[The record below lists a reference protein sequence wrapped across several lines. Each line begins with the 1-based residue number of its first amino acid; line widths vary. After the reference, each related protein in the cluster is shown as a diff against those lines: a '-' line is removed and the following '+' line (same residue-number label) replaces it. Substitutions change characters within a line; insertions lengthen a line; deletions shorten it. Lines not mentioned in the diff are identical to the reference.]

1 VVVGKRPF
9 PAHRKVGLDTN
20 VLIYHVQDHPR
31 YGKWCATLFA
41 RIERGQ
47 VSAVTSTVSMLEAL
61 VQPYRFDNHP
71 LAPKFYALLSTYPR
85 LNWVPVSLEVADRA
99 AEFRAR
105 YNLSTP
111 HAIQLA
117 TAISF
122 QATGFIGND
131 KGLKKV
137 KEIECMIVSDL
148 V

>member
-9 PAHRKVGLDTN
+9 SAYRKVGLDTN

-31 YGKWCATLFA
+31 YGKWCAKLFA

-47 VSAVTSTVSMLEAL
+47 VSAVTSTVSMLEVL
-61 VQPYRFDNHP
+61 VQPYRLENHP
-71 LAPKFYALLSTYPR
+71 LVQKFYALLSTYPK
-85 LNWVPVSLEVADRA
+85 LSWVPVSLEVADQA
-99 AEFRAR
+99 AELRAS

-111 HAIQLA
+111 DAIQLA
-117 TAISF
+117 TAIGF

-137 KEIECMIVSDL
+137 KEIECLMVSDF